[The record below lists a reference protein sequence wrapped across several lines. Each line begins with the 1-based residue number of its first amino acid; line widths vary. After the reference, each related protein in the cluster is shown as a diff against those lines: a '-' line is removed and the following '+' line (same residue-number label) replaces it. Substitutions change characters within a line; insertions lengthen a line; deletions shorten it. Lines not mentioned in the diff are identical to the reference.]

1 MDFILRPWSLTDVD
15 SLATYANNANIAKY
29 LMNIFPHPY
38 TIADAKKFIE
48 MVSQHQP
55 TQVFT
60 IEVNGRAS
68 GAIGLFP
75 QSDIMSK
82 NAEMG
87 YWLAEPL
94 WGRGIITKAIKQML
108 EYGFKT
114 WDINRIYARPFGT
127 NTGSQKAL
135 EKAGFT
141 LEGRFEKTIFKNGEF
156 EDELVYAIRK

>member
-1 MDFILRPWSLTDVD
+1 MDFILRPWSLTDID

-29 LMNIFPHPY
+29 LTNIFPHPY
-38 TIADAKKFIE
+38 TAADAKKFIE

>member
-1 MDFILRPWSLTDVD
+1 MDFILRPWSLTDID
-15 SLATYANNANIAKY
+15 SLAGYANNANIARY
-29 LMNIFPHPY
+29 MTNMFPHPY
-38 TIADAKKFIE
+38 NTADAKKFIE

-68 GAIGLFP
+68 GGIGLFP
-75 QSDIMSK
+75 QSDIMCK

-94 WGRGIITKAIKQML
+94 WGKGIITNAIKQML

-114 WDINRIYARPFGT
+114 WDITRIYARPFGS